1 MKTICHHKNLYGTS
15 GAVVGIDLEYHF
27 DTLHRSRISFVKLDS
42 SLKGKIMSNIGNI
55 TKDQLKQFIE
65 RLERLEA
72 EKTTI
77 SEDIKEVFAE
87 AKFNGYDVKTL
98 RQILKIRK
106 MNPDDRTEQEILLD
120 TYLQALGMA
129 PAPENDSAALPS
141 SGVPKAA

>member
-1 MKTICHHKNLYGTS
+1 
-15 GAVVGIDLEYHF
+15 
-27 DTLHRSRISFVKLDS
+27 
-42 SLKGKIMSNIGNI
+42 MSNIGNI